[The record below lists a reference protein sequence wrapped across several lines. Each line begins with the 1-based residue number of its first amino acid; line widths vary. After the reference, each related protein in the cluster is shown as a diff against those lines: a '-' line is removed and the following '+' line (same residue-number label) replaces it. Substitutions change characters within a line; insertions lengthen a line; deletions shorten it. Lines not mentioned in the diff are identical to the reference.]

1 MTIFG
6 VLQITMYYTAIF
18 IHKFI
23 ITDDHAE
30 SCPFPLLGPALEV
43 VNRTDQLQASRLF
56 LDNFGHILTDTDNSL
71 QA

>member
-1 MTIFG
+1 MKNRRLCNDHIFG
-6 VLQITMYYTAIF
+6 VLEITMGYTIL

-56 LDNFGHILTDTDNSL
+56 SSLILDTY
-71 QA
+71 